1 VEVATG
7 VGMIGLLSG
16 VGDVVFDQD
25 GGGTVGEAGA
35 GFVSEDGVVHGA
47 GGGSP
52 EGWLNAAGVAAG
64 GAFGVMAEGGFD
76 ARSMEDVAALQFGQ
90 LGVGG
95 KRGGGG
101 GGERESANSAVA
113 SRRVGDEKEGR
124 IWKSRRRV
132 REDSRSDVL
141 FGFSRQLGPGRCHG
155 LGGG

>member
-1 VEVATG
+1 MKVAAG

-25 GGGTVGEAGA
+25 GGGTVREAGA
-35 GFVSEDGVVHGA
+35 GFVSKDGVVHGA

-76 ARSMEDVAALQFGQ
+76 ARSMEDVVALQFGQ

-95 KRGGGG
+95 ERGGGG
-101 GGERESANSAVA
+101 RERESANSAVA
-113 SRRVGDEKEGR
+113 SRCVGDEKEGR
-124 IWKSRRRV
+124 KWKSRRRV
-132 REDSRSDVL
+132 REDNRSDVL
-141 FGFSRQLGPGRCHG
+141 FGFFSRQLGPGRGHG
-155 LGGG
+155 WGDG

>member
-76 ARSMEDVAALQFGQ
+76 ARSMEDVVALQFG
-90 LGVGG
+90 VSG
-95 KRGGGG
+95 KR
-101 GGERESANSAVA
+101 GGERESANWAVV

-132 REDSRSDVL
+132 REDRRSDVL
-141 FGFSRQLGPGRCHG
+141 FGFSRQLGPGRG
-155 LGGG
+155 LGLGSGY